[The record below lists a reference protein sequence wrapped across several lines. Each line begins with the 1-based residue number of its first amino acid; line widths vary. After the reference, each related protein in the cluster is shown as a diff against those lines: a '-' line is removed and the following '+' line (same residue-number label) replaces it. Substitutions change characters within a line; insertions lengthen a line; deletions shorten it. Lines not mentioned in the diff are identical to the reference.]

1 MIEDIALIALHLA
14 HATDD
19 ELAQQEVEE
28 MSTSLQQWRRD
39 ETEPTALAAIKSA
52 LETYVQAGAEAAFD
66 GAVERMKARLSVAD
80 RAVLVADLTAIALAD
95 GTILDA
101 ELDVLNRLSE
111 AWGVES
117 PEH

>member
-19 ELAQQEVEE
+19 DLAQEEVGE
-28 MSTSLQQWRRD
+28 MSASLQHWRRD
-39 ETEPTALAAIKSA
+39 ETEPTALAAIKAA

-66 GAVERMKARLSVAD
+66 GAVARVKTRLSASD

-95 GTILDA
+95 GTMLDA

-111 AWGVES
+111 AWGVAI
-117 PEH
+117 PQG